1 MATTYDPTVDDIGA
15 LQKVDRTRIIVDLNV
30 RKEIRLDKSFISS
43 IRVRGFKQYPVG
55 WLDDDGIAH
64 ITVGQRRVSAA
75 LEIGWPVIP
84 IVIKPKVDAEADRAE
99 ELRILDQLAENEQRS
114 PLTDH
119 ERTLAY
125 KQLALIGVTE
135 EQIARK
141 TNNPRTHVAT
151 ALAVAGSKVA
161 SKVLAAKPITLDQA
175 AVFVEFEGDEAAL
188 KSLNEMVNDRPE
200 QLEHTASRLRRE
212 RRQRRAIDALATE
225 LEVEGWQIVRSQYR
239 HGYTA
244 PAGGT
249 RLQDLHRV
257 DDKKRTPLTRAD
269 VAGLAGRVA
278 VIYPELA
285 EQAGASFYLK
295 NPAKHGFES
304 HSYSA
309 STARGPLT
317 DEEKDARRQ
326 KRIDRADFTAAT
338 DVRRTWLREE
348 FLPRK
353 HDLTDV
359 GTWIVKAMIEHPDAL
374 RYNQARDDD
383 AKNLTCELLDLEL
396 VAGTYSSDSLATL
409 EKALAEATTRDELRV
424 LLAFAI
430 AKVEYP
436 AGNPKHSLFGQWAD
450 LGPYLEQLELWGYT
464 LSDIEQRLVAQHAK
478 KAKR

>member
-151 ALAVAGSKVA
+151 ALAVADSKVA

-175 AVFVEFEGDEAAL
+175 AAFVEFEGDEDAIKAL
-188 KSLNEMVNDRPE
+188 TETVNDRPE
-200 QLEHTASRLRRE
+200 QLEHTASRLRRD
-212 RRQRRAIDALATE
+212 RQQRQLIDDAVTK
-225 LEVEGWQIVRSQYR
+225 LEVDGWQIIRSQYSY
-239 HGYTA
+239 GFA
-244 PAGGT
+244 VPAGAVNL
-249 RLQDLHRV
+249 RDLHRAG
-257 DDKKRTPLTRAD
+257 DKKRTPLTTDD
-269 VAGLAGRVA
+269 VAGLDGRVA
-278 VIYPELA
+278 VVYPLYA
-285 EQAGASFYLK
+285 DQAGASYYLK
-295 NPAKHGFES
+295 KPDKHGFES
-304 HSYSA
+304 HAYSA

-478 KAKR
+478 KVKR

>member
-55 WLDDDGIAH
+55 WLDEDGIAH
-64 ITVGQRRVSAA
+64 VTVGQRRVSAA

-151 ALAVAGSKVA
+151 ALAVADSKVA

-188 KSLNEMVNDRPE
+188 KSLNEIVNDRPE

-212 RRQRRAIDALATE
+212 RRQQHALDTLATE

-239 HGYTA
+239 YSYTV
-244 PAGGT
+244 PAGGIK
-249 RLQDLHRV
+249 LQDLHRV
-257 DDKKRTPLTRAD
+257 DDKKRTPLTRSD
-269 VAGLAGRVA
+269 VAGLSGRVA
-278 VIYPELA
+278 VIYPESS
-285 EQAGASFYLK
+285 EDAGASFYLK

-317 DEEKDARRQ
+317 DQEKEDRRQ

-353 HDLTDV
+353 HQIADV
-359 GTWIVKAMIEHPDAL
+359 ASWIAKTTIKHPDAL
-374 RYNQARDDD
+374 RYDQAHDDTT
-383 AKNLTCELLDLEL
+383 KTLTCELLGLE
-396 VAGTYSSDSLATL
+396 VIDDKHSTDSAATL
-409 EKALAEATTRDELRV
+409 QKALAEANTTDELRILV
-424 LLAFAI
+424 AFAI
-430 AKVEYP
+430 ARVEYP
-436 AGNPKHSLFGQWAD
+436 AGNPKHYQFGQYPD

>member
-55 WLDDDGIAH
+55 WLDEDGTAH
-64 ITVGQRRVSAA
+64 VTVGQRRVSAA

-84 IVIKPKVDAEADRAE
+84 IVIKPKIDAEADRAE

-151 ALAVAGSKVA
+151 ALAVAASTVA
-161 SKVLAAKPITLDQA
+161 SKVLSAKPITLDQA

-188 KSLNEMVNDRPE
+188 KSLNEIVNGRPE
-200 QLEHTASRLRRE
+200 QLEHTAARLRRE
-212 RRQRRAIDALATE
+212 RRQQHAIDALATE

-239 HGYTA
+239 YGYTV

-249 RLQDLHRV
+249 KLQDLHRV
-257 DDKKRTPLTRAD
+257 DDKKRTPLTRSD
-269 VAGLAGRVA
+269 VAGLSGRVA
-278 VIYPELA
+278 VIYPESS
-285 EQAGASFYLK
+285 EDAGASFYLK

-304 HSYSA
+304 HSHGA

-338 DVRRTWLREE
+338 EVRRSWLREE

-353 HDLTDV
+353 HQITDV
-359 GTWIVKAMIEHPDAL
+359 ASWIAKATIKHPDAL
-374 RYNQARDDD
+374 RYDQAHDDTTRT
-383 AKNLTCELLDLEL
+383 LTCELLGLE
-396 VAGTYSSDSLATL
+396 VIADRHSTDSSATL
-409 EKALAEATTRDELRV
+409 QKALAEASTTDEVRILV
-424 LLAFAI
+424 AFAI
-430 AKVEYP
+430 ARVEYP
-436 AGNPKHSLFGQWAD
+436 AGNPKHFQFGQYPD
-450 LGPYLEQLELWGYT
+450 LAPYLEQLELWGYT